1 MNQMKPLTDFLA
13 EKREVTIQTLASYSR
28 QYLQEQ
34 WEGVLREYE
43 EELLRVFEK
52 AGEVA
57 YGMYGRSLLLPLLTQ
72 FSEADFTYEG
82 ANFSTSIEHWGPPE
96 ERERCMW
103 CVLRTKEQP
112 AEALGTL
119 VFRIFHDHTR
129 FRLPYPPA
137 LLTLSET
144 APGAIVEALSRAF
157 LRRDPNAYEGTF
169 RVGEGESFEGQG
181 PGWEYSV
188 EIGLGDSLDPHR
200 LELSEAMLDQALA
213 RWGRYGWELATTVS
227 HQGRLLAFF
236 KRPLP

>member
-1 MNQMKPLTDFLA
+1 MKALTEYLA

-28 QYLQEQ
+28 QYLQEH
-34 WEGVLREYE
+34 WEAVLHEYQE
-43 EELLRVFEK
+43 DLLRVFEK

-72 FSEADFTYEG
+72 FSEADFAYEG

-103 CVLRTKEQP
+103 CILRTKQQP
-112 AEALGTL
+112 AETVGTL

-137 LLTLSET
+137 LLTLAET
-144 APGAIVEALSRAF
+144 APVAIVEALSHTF
-157 LRRDPNAYEGTF
+157 VRRDAHAYEGTF
-169 RVGEGESFEGQG
+169 RIQEAEEAEEREGS
-181 PGWEYSV
+181 WEYSV

-200 LELSEAMLDQALA
+200 LELSQAMLDQALA
-213 RWGRYGWELATTVS
+213 RWGRYGWELVNTVS

-236 KRPLP
+236 KRARP